1 MMITFSKSF
10 GKKRE
15 TRRRRGF
22 RRDATQ
28 LLLLDDDG
36 TTHRFCRPAN
46 ELFFAGGGGGG
57 GLGWSSRV
65 YSLSNEEGGD
75 LIKRYPVVFR
85 VLKNPKHVACFP
97 PLFFFHRELKFLL
110 RETQKKKPPTS
121 NGVLDVREET
131 ETGDRA
137 GPVGAESRRCQ
148 FKRRRRRSTRQKSE
162 GHKTA
167 QY

>member
-36 TTHRFCRPAN
+36 TTHHRFCRPAN

-85 VLKNPKHVACFP
+85 VFKKTLNMWRVFL
-97 PLFFFHRELKFLL
+97 LFFFSSIIGV
-110 RETQKKKPPTS
+110 KKIS
-121 NGVLDVREET
+121 V
-131 ETGDRA
+131 A
-137 GPVGAESRRCQ
+137 
-148 FKRRRRRSTRQKSE
+148 F
-162 GHKTA
+162 
-167 QY
+167 

>member
-10 GKKRE
+10 GKKRA

-65 YSLSNEEGGD
+65 YSLSNEGGD
-75 LIKRYPVVFR
+75 LIKRYPFVFR
-85 VLKNPKHVACFP
+85 VLETLNMWRFFFL
-97 PLFFFHRELKFLL
+97 LFFFHRVKI
-110 RETQKKKPPTS
+110 S
-121 NGVLDVREET
+121 V
-131 ETGDRA
+131 A
-137 GPVGAESRRCQ
+137 
-148 FKRRRRRSTRQKSE
+148 
-162 GHKTA
+162 
-167 QY
+167 

>member
-36 TTHRFCRPAN
+36 TTHHRFCRPAN

-57 GLGWSSRV
+57 GLGWSSKRV

-85 VLKNPKHVACFP
+85 VLKTLNMWRVFL
-97 PLFFFHRELKFLL
+97 LFFFSSIIL
-110 RETQKKKPPTS
+110 
-121 NGVLDVREET
+121 GVQISV
-131 ETGDRA
+131 A
-137 GPVGAESRRCQ
+137 
-148 FKRRRRRSTRQKSE
+148 F
-162 GHKTA
+162 
-167 QY
+167 

>member
-1 MMITFSKSF
+1 MITFSKSF

-85 VLKNPKHVACFP
+85 VFLKTLNMWRVFL
-97 PLFFFHRELKFLL
+97 LFFFL
-110 RETQKKKPPTS
+110 PS
-121 NGVLDVREET
+121 GVKISV
-131 ETGDRA
+131 A
-137 GPVGAESRRCQ
+137 
-148 FKRRRRRSTRQKSE
+148 
-162 GHKTA
+162 
-167 QY
+167 

>member
-1 MMITFSKSF
+1 MITFSKSF

-22 RRDATQ
+22 CRDATQ

-36 TTHRFCRPAN
+36 TTHHRFCRRPAN

-57 GLGWSSRV
+57 GLGWSSKRV

-85 VLKNPKHVACFP
+85 VLKTLNMWRVFL
-97 PLFFFHRELKFLL
+97 LFFFSSIFG
-110 RETQKKKPPTS
+110 S
-121 NGVLDVREET
+121 
-131 ETGDRA
+131 
-137 GPVGAESRRCQ
+137 
-148 FKRRRRRSTRQKSE
+148 
-162 GHKTA
+162 
-167 QY
+167 